1 MTTFWEATERVR
13 QGLPII
19 NKEHEAGYRF
29 LFSLSQNEVFEYLEG
44 TDRPV
49 QERLYRVQKM
59 SLNKFGDLNIWFRQQ
74 YETELDD
81 SLNSKLLMKYINTR
95 TVKHLREFN
104 KSKSKYYGQDYL
116 KMLKRTLYFYQP
128 CLPEF
133 QIETAGGE
141 FSGRNGES
149 PALFHWK
156 IWVCWCWKTETLR
169 SPTPFG

>member
-13 QGLPII
+13 QGLPVI

-81 SLNSKLLMKYINTR
+81 SQNSKLLMKYINTR

-104 KSKSKYYGQDYL
+104 KVRVNIMG
-116 KMLKRTLYFYQP
+116 
-128 CLPEF
+128 
-133 QIETAGGE
+133 
-141 FSGRNGES
+141 
-149 PALFHWK
+149 K
-156 IWVCWCWKTETLR
+156 IT
-169 SPTPFG
+169 